1 MTVRISDFLLLA
13 RQIDERYRTIGR
25 SKTKS
30 YVHLTVTCQFQRLCG
45 FNSLVR
51 VGQLHA
57 NQMRWMLNSVTESML
72 LMRVKLFYLLQA
84 YDSNWI
90 SYQVSGWTCAVRWNT
105 SPSPRLLLSVNLN
118 KQTILGWK
126 QIIELST
133 FYVEKRYTGEKTQHV
148 QTAIFDMLKYEIQ
161 SRSLDLVYAIWRF
174 LASNTKPT
182 GRLIIAVRLN
192 LDLFYCG
199 FKYTCW
205 QD

>member
-1 MTVRISDFLLLA
+1 M
-13 RQIDERYRTIGR
+13 
-25 SKTKS
+25 
-30 YVHLTVTCQFQRLCG
+30 
-45 FNSLVR
+45 
-51 VGQLHA
+51 
-57 NQMRWMLNSVTESML
+57 
-72 LMRVKLFYLLQA
+72 
-84 YDSNWI
+84 
-90 SYQVSGWTCAVRWNT
+90 
-105 SPSPRLLLSVNLN
+105 N

-182 GRLIIAVRLN
+182 VRLIIAVRLN

-199 FKYTCW
+199 FKYTC
-205 QD
+205 